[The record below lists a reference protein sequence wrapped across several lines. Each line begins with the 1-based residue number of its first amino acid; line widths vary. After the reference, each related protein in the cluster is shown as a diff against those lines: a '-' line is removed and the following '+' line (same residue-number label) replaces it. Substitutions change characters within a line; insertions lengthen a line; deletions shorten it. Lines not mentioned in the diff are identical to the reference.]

1 MHTHL
6 MYISQAELEYFVSQD
21 AAGICKAKQGMICE
35 DSLHSRRTVQC
46 IVVTIQETWVYLM
59 NNQTVVTKDGRASRK
74 ICVWRLADVHV
85 VTDASAGH
93 MVWSTL

>member
-21 AAGICKAKQGMICE
+21 AAGICKAEQGMICE
-35 DSLHSRRTVQC
+35 DSLHPRRTVQC
-46 IVVTIQETWVYLM
+46 IVVTIQETWVCLM
-59 NNQTVVTKDGRASRK
+59 SNQTVVTKDGRATRK
-74 ICVWRLADVHV
+74 ICALHIADIHV

-93 MVWSTL
+93 MV